1 MAAWA
6 GTEAAA
12 GNSKAESRKH
22 AQHSMEQAN
31 AGTDARARCDVPD
44 GFCGHDVGM
53 NNWKFFIGACILS
66 GGLLLKAGAPA
77 AAVLLGIAGVGLL
90 NWRRQRRTR

>member
-1 MAAWA
+1 
-6 GTEAAA
+6 
-12 GNSKAESRKH
+12 
-22 AQHSMEQAN
+22 
-31 AGTDARARCDVPD
+31 
-44 GFCGHDVGM
+44 M

-90 NWRRQRRTR
+90 NWRRQRGVR